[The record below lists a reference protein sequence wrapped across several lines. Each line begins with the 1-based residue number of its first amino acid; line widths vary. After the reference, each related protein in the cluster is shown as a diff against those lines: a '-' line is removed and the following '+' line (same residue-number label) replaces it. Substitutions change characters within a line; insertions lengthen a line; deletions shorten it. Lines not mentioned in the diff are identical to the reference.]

1 MADTPV
7 TTNLLQAL
15 DVHRDL
21 TPQITF
27 NPIVSTNDFA
37 QTADFRLRQIFDPR
51 VGVNARLAQDIP
63 ASRPTNAIDVSQSD
77 FNSLVSGQVN
87 SSNSSHLSPPR
98 ESTQSPIYSAYSAL
112 RLPLSLLVLRIF
124 ADHAHHAPALDDL
137 ALGTAFLN

>member
-21 TPQITF
+21 TPQIAF
-27 NPIVSTNDFA
+27 NSIVPTNDFA

-51 VGVNARLAQDIP
+51 VGVNARLAQDVP
-63 ASRPTNAIDVSQSD
+63 TGRPTNAVDIGQSN
-77 FNSLVSGQVN
+77 FNPLVSGQVN

-98 ESTQSPIYSAYSAL
+98 DNAEFQFTLPACVL
-112 RLPLSLLVLRIF
+112 HLPLPLLVLWVF
-124 ADHAHHAPALDDL
+124 TNHAHHAPTPDDL